1 MYTLSYICNMRPLVR
16 TEQVRFRLTKEVK
29 SMIKEKASNLGMTVT
44 AYLEALVIK
53 DNNEA
58 LLTKDEMM

>member
-1 MYTLSYICNMRPLVR
+1 MRPLVR
-16 TEQVRFRLTKEVK
+16 SEQVRVRLPKDVK
-29 SMIKEKASNLGMTVT
+29 NMIKEKSNQLGITIT